1 MSINVIEAGSAA
13 DRETKATAVPAHPSQ
28 PGLPKPTGR
37 PIDLLSP
44 RELDVFRLLAE
55 GLSTEEA
62 GEKLGIAKKTV
73 EWHRERLGNKLGI
86 RNRGELTRVAVEEGA
101 VKIRFR
107 RKDAIVVGADG
118 VIG

>member
-1 MSINVIEAGSAA
+1 MS
-13 DRETKATAVPAHPSQ
+13 RK
-28 PGLPKPTGR
+28 
-37 PIDLLSP
+37 
-44 RELDVFRLLAE
+44 ELDRIRIIGALVDGRM
-55 GLSTEEA
+55 TNREA

-73 EWHRERLGNKLGI
+73 EWHRESLGNKLGI